1 MSADFDLSKLDDIP
15 DVVPAAGR
23 DAAPPP
29 VAPRAS
35 SRIAG
40 PSRAELRGRRW
51 IVLGVALAWLAGHL
65 GVLAIRADF
74 AKLGALYVL
83 LQVALPAVLGAVSLG
98 VALSPG
104 RDGLGVGVGLARAVA
119 LASVAGMTLLTAAM
133 PLPFPYVPPPG
144 LTFGQWVI
152 ICGDIIAVMA
162 AVPLVLAGVVLRRS
176 FVAAS
181 MERSAAV
188 GAACALAAV
197 TTMHLHCENIQVG
210 HMLLGHMVPAAAI
223 TVLAALVLR
232 SVTRA

>member
-1 MSADFDLSKLDDIP
+1 MDGSY
-15 DVVPAAGR
+15 
-23 DAAPPP
+23 PPP
-29 VAPRAS
+29 TFARAFQ
-35 SRIAG
+35 G
-40 PSRAELRGRRW
+40 G
-51 IVLGVALAWLAGHL
+51 IVLM
-65 GVLAIRADF
+65 I
-74 AKLGALYVL
+74 
-83 LQVALPAVLGAVSLG
+83 
-98 VALSPG
+98 
-104 RDGLGVGVGLARAVA
+104 
-119 LASVAGMTLLTAAM
+119 AAFFRSNQ
-133 PLPFPYVPPPG
+133 P
-144 LTFGQWVI
+144 
-152 ICGDIIAVMA
+152 AVMA